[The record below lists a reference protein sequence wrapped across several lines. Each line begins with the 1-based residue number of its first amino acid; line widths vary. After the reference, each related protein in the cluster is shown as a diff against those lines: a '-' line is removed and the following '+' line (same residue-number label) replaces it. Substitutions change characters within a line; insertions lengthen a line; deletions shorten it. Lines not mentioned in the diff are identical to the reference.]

1 MPIGK
6 SRRIVIDVEDV
17 ALKRNLYAALAVE
30 GRSLKDWFAWA
41 AGEYLAIR
49 SPRAPKQAMRVSER
63 QTLGYRAPRK
73 KAGS

>member
-30 GRSLKDWFAWA
+30 GRSMKEWFVSAV
-41 AGEYLAIR
+41 GEYLAVRRPGRVRKPIG
-49 SPRAPKQAMRVSER
+49 VSER
-63 QTLGYRAPRK
+63 PAVGYRDSRRK
-73 KAGS
+73 GGA

>member
-17 ALKRNLYAALAVE
+17 TLKRNLYAALAVE
-30 GRSLKDWFAWA
+30 GRSLKDWFASA
-41 AGEYLAIR
+41 ADEYLAIR
-49 SPRAPKQAMRVSER
+49 SPGAPRQTMRVAE
-63 QTLGYRAPRK
+63 QPTLGYRTPRK